1 MKRSGI
7 IIAITALVAIGLL
20 AFATPDKTPDN
31 PKTPKNNYETM
42 WKKVKEN
49 LENDLPESA
58 EKELNAIE
66 QQALKDKNQV
76 QLLKTILYRQNIF
89 RFTIE
94 EDPEQHFIQYAELKL
109 GQLDEVCNALL
120 HEEIA
125 HAYAQY
131 LDYNQWRIKENLPI
145 DVDISKVVM

>member
-31 PKTPKNNYETM
+31 PETPKNNYETM

-94 EDPEQHFIQYAELKL
+94 EDPELHFIQEAGTAGRSLQRL
-109 GQLDEVCNALL
+109 A
-120 HEEIA
+120 A
-125 HAYAQY
+125 
-131 LDYNQWRIKENLPI
+131 
-145 DVDISKVVM
+145 